1 MMTKNI
7 IRGEISMKNI
17 NECVQKIVYQEIKQ
31 VISDDMNLF
40 ENGLDSLGILRV
52 LTYIEEELGIEI
64 PDEELMSENLDTID
78 KLVNIVNKY
87 V

>member
-1 MMTKNI
+1 
-7 IRGEISMKNI
+7 MKNI

-31 VISDDMNLF
+31 VISDDINLF

-64 PDEELMSENLDTID
+64 PDEELMSENLDTIN
-78 KLVNIVNKY
+78 KLVKIVNKY
-87 V
+87 VQS

>member
-1 MMTKNI
+1 
-7 IRGEISMKNI
+7 MKKI
-17 NECVQKIVYQEIKQ
+17 NECVQKIVHQELKQ

-78 KLVNIVNKY
+78 KLVKIVNKY

>member
-1 MMTKNI
+1 
-7 IRGEISMKNI
+7 MKNI